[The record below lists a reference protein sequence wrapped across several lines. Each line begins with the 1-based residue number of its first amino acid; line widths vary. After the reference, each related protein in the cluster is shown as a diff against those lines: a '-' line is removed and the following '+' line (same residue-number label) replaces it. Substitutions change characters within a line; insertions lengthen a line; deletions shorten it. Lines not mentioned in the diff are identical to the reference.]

1 MDLFYLFGNVQLLV
15 PCYFMSFTLPGLFPW
30 HFRIVLIGQHV
41 VLEGSSESQRLSTI
55 LEPTSSRIRRG
66 YELIQS
72 PQCAFINDCPAVI
85 SCRSQLVSTLYF
97 LLG

>member
-1 MDLFYLFGNVQLLV
+1 MDLLDLFGNVQSLF
-15 PCYFMSFTLPGLFPW
+15 PCYFMSFTLPGLLPW

-41 VLEGSSESQRLSTI
+41 VLEASSESQRLSTI

-72 PQCAFINDCPAVI
+72 PQCALINDCP
-85 SCRSQLVSTLYF
+85 
-97 LLG
+97 G

>member
-1 MDLFYLFGNVQLLV
+1 MIMKDGMDSFDLFGNVHVQVRCLS
-15 PCYFMSFTLPGLFPW
+15 MSFTLPGLLPW

-41 VLEGSSESQRLSTI
+41 VLEALSESQNFSTI

-72 PQCAFINDCPAVI
+72 PQCALIHDSRAGCH
-85 SCRSQLVSTLYF
+85 
-97 LLG
+97 

>member
-1 MDLFYLFGNVQLLV
+1 MDFFDLFGNVWIRV
-15 PCYFMSFTLPGLFPW
+15 CCHSMSFTLPGLLPW

-41 VLEGSSESQRLSTI
+41 VLEALSESQHFSTI

-72 PQCAFINDCPAVI
+72 PQCALIHDSRA
-85 SCRSQLVSTLYF
+85 
-97 LLG
+97 